1 VGAGRHR
8 ALSCRGCSAV
18 AVSLQGCKQPAQ
30 LRLCHAVCTKGRVVH
45 AILSSF
51 LHLVGQSSLRTAKLS
66 SALVIRFRAG
76 SDFAGRLAAGCNF
89 SVLCWRAR
97 ACVAGA
103 QTRAATG
110 ATHRHGRR
118 TARRRVDAFGWISR
132 GKSQVR
138 IQRLAHLPVWLWRL
152 CFVCRLS
159 SKRGAATNA
168 SFSRVGAVRPH

>member
-1 VGAGRHR
+1 LLFCH
-8 ALSCRGCSAV
+8 CS
-18 AVSLQGCKQPAQ
+18 L
-30 LRLCHAVCTKGRVVH
+30 RVVH
-45 AILSSF
+45 
-51 LHLVGQSSLRTAKLS
+51 LS

-76 SDFAGRLAAGCNF
+76 SDFAGRSAAGCNF

-152 CFVCRLS
+152 CFVCGLS
-159 SKRGAATNA
+159 SKRGAATNVFQPGRCCAPTLNARCRARTFA
-168 SFSRVGAVRPH
+168 STSLVVIIVRVQRRLATSAALRFWLGTLRTRCVV